1 VKNAKTPEE
10 KAKWKEGGEYKAI
23 LHAFASGFTSSLS
36 GNDFLSG
43 AIGDGISQLAQK
55 ELANIKDPTLRLF
68 ASAAIGAGAAKL
80 VGGNAKIG
88 AISAYNGT
96 KYNDLIHHPTT
107 PGAIVYS
114 DGNPPNHEGRGYYEV
129 QSDGSE
135 SYLPDGIKPGDVVW
149 YPNGEY
155 NDNGQQMGNEH
166 IIGDDGKPIAIQ
178 WVATQVPVGSSAL
191 LQSFVTLYRA
201 VNQETHEDVI
211 VNGGTPMKDDSG
223 TIYNQAVDE
232 NGKITLPFG
241 IVAGFVNP
249 GSGISALKGLYG
261 FKVGITA
268 SEIKSINNTFGGR
281 IELNG
286 SIESVLENSAR
297 YDGFWE
303 KTAAITRSIVNNH
316 TFDNGNKRTA
326 MTVIQE
332 LMERNGISTGVTV
345 EGMKDVI
352 YKISTGELKDVN
364 EIAKALRGF

>member
-1 VKNAKTPEE
+1 MVHGITA
-10 KAKWKEGGEYKAI
+10 WAI
-23 LHAFASGFTSSLS
+23 FHFGKQSSGYSVGTQKGSSGYSPGIPVS
-36 GNDFLSG
+36 GNAGST
-43 AIGDGISQLAQK
+43 
-55 ELANIKDPTLRLF
+55 TLRLF

-191 LQSFVTLYRA
+191 LQSFVTVYRA

-211 VNGGTPMKDDSG
+211 VNGGTPMKDGSG
-223 TIYNQAVDE
+223 TIYNQAVSDYE
-232 NGKITLPFG
+232 NNTAVIQ
-241 IVAGFVNP
+241 IAAGFVNP
-249 GSGISALKGLYG
+249 GASVKVTIAGSQIGKKLVDHAADYGLTLSREGASAYKEITQRVLQNATEIR
-261 FKVGITA
+261 VGNWKTLGECEFYITDVDVA
-268 SEIKSINNTFGGR
+268 IVKNGEWVSTFPLTNPGTIEYIKS
-281 IELNG
+281 L
-286 SIESVLENSAR
+286 VV
-297 YDGFWE
+297 
-303 KTAAITRSIVNNH
+303 K
-316 TFDNGNKRTA
+316 
-326 MTVIQE
+326 
-332 LMERNGISTGVTV
+332 
-345 EGMKDVI
+345 
-352 YKISTGELKDVN
+352 
-364 EIAKALRGF
+364 